1 MRTCTECRIANLLVD
16 RDGYAVPSYKSKKP
30 SSVASQCGGRSVV
43 HLLKA
48 VVALVVAPI
57 DEHGSMIDTGA
68 ILAPAFE
75 ADMGG
80 R

>member
-1 MRTCTECRIANLLVD
+1 MRALGVCRNANLLVE

-48 VVALVVAPI
+48 VIAFIVTPVDEDRTVI
-57 DEHGSMIDTGA
+57 DAGA

-75 ADMGG
+75 TDMVGW
-80 R
+80 